1 MYIKLNIPNYDGN
14 AVDVI
19 WDKGANFTATTD
31 GVNIIIKANK
41 SGLMSLAKQMIYMA
55 YNDLPSGSHIHY
67 DDFLLPNIGDEYC
80 LVIEKE

>member
-14 AVDVI
+14 AIDVI
-19 WDKGANFTATTD
+19 WEKDSSFTATTD

-67 DDFLLPNIGDEYC
+67 DDFLVSTIGDEHC